1 MKGMVL
7 DLHIVSPAS
16 QACMQG
22 RKPHPWVY
30 YHN

>member
-1 MKGMVL
+1 MNGMAL

-16 QACMQG
+16 WNCMQG

-30 YHN
+30 YYN